1 MYPQADALRRREGG
15 EVIYSFLPPC
25 ILVHPSP
32 CSLHVLFLIVNSPS
46 RGRHIAY
53 LAFTMRNIHMNI
65 MELAAENAMR
75 LKAIHIGGILAREA
89 ATSGRLTHVGHP
101 IPLWLDPPFP
111 VFPDLSFLLTEEQ
124 KAIEDWLA
132 SHKPHALSGLPRAR
146 LKAKSQAFPIL
157 TPVAKARHWLD
168 KIVA

>member
-1 MYPQADALRRREGG
+1 
-15 EVIYSFLPPC
+15 
-25 ILVHPSP
+25 
-32 CSLHVLFLIVNSPS
+32 
-46 RGRHIAY
+46 
-53 LAFTMRNIHMNI
+53 MNI

-101 IPLWLDPPFP
+101 IPFWVDPAFP
-111 VFPDLSFLLTEEQ
+111 AFPLALPMLSRDQEVVR
-124 KAIEDWLA
+124 AWLA
-132 SHKPHALSGLPRAR
+132 SHKPHALASLPRAR
-146 LKAKSQAFPIL
+146 LKALSQAFPIL